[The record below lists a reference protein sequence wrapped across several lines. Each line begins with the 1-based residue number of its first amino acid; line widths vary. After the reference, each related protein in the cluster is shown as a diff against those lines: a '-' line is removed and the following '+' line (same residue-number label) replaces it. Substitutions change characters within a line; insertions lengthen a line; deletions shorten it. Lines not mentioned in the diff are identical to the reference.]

1 MFFTTFIKERF
12 WHVAFFLALAY
23 FGFLIRSDLIQN
35 SRLNDEKTAV
45 TKSLSAEDARRAELK
60 NKLRML
66 NKSSYIEM
74 LARKE
79 LGVVRRGEDPYKVI
93 IK

>member
-1 MFFTTFIKERF
+1 
-12 WHVAFFLALAY
+12 LALAY
-23 FGFLIRSDLIQN
+23 FGFLIRSDLIRN
-35 SRLNDEKTAV
+35 SALNDEKVTV
-45 TKSLSAEDARRAELK
+45 TKNLGAEDARRSDLK

-66 NKSSYIEM
+66 NRSSYIEM